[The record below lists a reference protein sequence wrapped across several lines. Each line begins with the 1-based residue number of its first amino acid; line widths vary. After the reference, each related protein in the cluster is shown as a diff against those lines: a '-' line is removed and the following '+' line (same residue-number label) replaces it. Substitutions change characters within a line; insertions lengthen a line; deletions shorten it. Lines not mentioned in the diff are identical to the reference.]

1 MTATELPKDFERVDN
16 DTLVVRNVFQCQL
29 CRGPVDRFCSTTP
42 HRHWVFANKSPMPF
56 LCRQCGAVGDKNT
69 AIMARTDLAYYEELC
84 GDKKGNK

>member
-42 HRHWVFANKSPMPF
+42 HRH
-56 LCRQCGAVGDKNT
+56 
-69 AIMARTDLAYYEELC
+69 
-84 GDKKGNK
+84 